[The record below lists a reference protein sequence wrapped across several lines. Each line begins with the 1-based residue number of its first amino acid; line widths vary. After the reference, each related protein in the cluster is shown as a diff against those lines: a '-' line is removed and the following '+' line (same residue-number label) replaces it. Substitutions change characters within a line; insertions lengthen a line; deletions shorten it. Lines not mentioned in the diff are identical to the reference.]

1 MKSIRKK
8 IESAILSDDPPEA
21 FGLGA
26 ALSVMSAG
34 YGLGVGLRGAAFDRN
49 IVKTRRL
56 PVKVLSIGNITVG
69 GTGKT
74 PMTVHVAQILKAMGR
89 KVAVVSRGY
98 RGEAERKGGIVH
110 DGTKSLMTPREAGD
124 EPWMT
129 GETLKTVPVIV
140 GQNRYISG
148 MLAKEKFDT
157 EVIILDDG
165 FQHRKLH
172 RDVDIVL
179 LDCLRP
185 FGNGHLL
192 PRGPLRE
199 DFSALL
205 RAHAIVLTRSD
216 IDPDL
221 KKRSLDRIEKI
232 VGNNIPVF
240 TCLHRPRIIKIIRK
254 GGSEESSELI
264 KSVKTG
270 QTWNELLKNR
280 PIYAFSGIA
289 KNDDFLKSLKT
300 SFKCHI
306 AGFSAFPDHYAY
318 TDLDIDAL
326 SGASEKCGA
335 KLMVTT
341 EKDYVRLAGR
351 ISDLPVD
358 LAVVGIDLA
367 FIPDDIAFREFLIK
381 ILKIG

>member
-8 IESAILSDDPPEA
+8 IESAILSDDPPEML
-21 FGLGA
+21 GLET
-26 ALSVMSAG
+26 ALNVMSAG

-49 IVKTRRL
+49 IVRTRCL

-98 RGEAERKGGIVH
+98 RGDAERKGGIVH
-110 DGTKSLMTPREAGD
+110 DGTKSLMTPHEAGD

-140 GQNRYISG
+140 GQNRYVSG

-205 RAHAIVLTRSD
+205 RTHAIVLTRSD
-216 IDPDL
+216 IDPDF
-221 KKRSLDRIEKI
+221 KKRSLNRLEKI
-232 VGNNIPVF
+232 TGNSIPVF

-254 GGSEESSELI
+254 GGLEETADVI
-264 KSVKTG
+264 KNAENG
-270 QTWNELLKNR
+270 QAGWNEFLKNR
-280 PIYAFSGIA
+280 PVYAFSGIA

-300 SFKCHI
+300 SFQCHI

-326 SGASEKCGA
+326 SGAAEKCRA

-351 ISDLPVD
+351 ISGLPVD
-358 LAVVGIDLA
+358 LAVIGIDIA
-367 FIPDDIAFREFLIK
+367 FVPDDIAFKEFLIK
-381 ILKIG
+381 TLKI